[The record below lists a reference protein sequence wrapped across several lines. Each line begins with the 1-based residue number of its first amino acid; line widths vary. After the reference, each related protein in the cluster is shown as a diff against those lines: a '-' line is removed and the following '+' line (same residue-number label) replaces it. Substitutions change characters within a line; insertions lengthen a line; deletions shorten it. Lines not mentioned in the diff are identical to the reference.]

1 MIPHVTNEIK
11 ERITGLAEY
20 SNADVV
26 LVEIGGTV
34 GDIESLP
41 FLEAI
46 RQLKN
51 EVGRNSCLYIHVTL
65 IPYIGAAK
73 ELKTK
78 PTQHSVKELRSIGIQ
93 PDIIVCRSEHEVS
106 LELRRKI
113 ALFCDIE
120 ERAVI
125 PNTDVDT
132 IYEVPLHFA
141 REGLDEIVI
150 DKLKMQC
157 ADRDMEEWE
166 TLVAGIKTPKQ
177 KVKVGIVG
185 KYVSLPDAYL
195 SIAEALRHG
204 GFHHQTDV
212 EIEWIDS
219 EELENGLVDQH
230 LHSLDG
236 ILVPGGFGYR
246 GIEGKIEAIRYAR
259 EQKVPFFGICLGMQ
273 CAVMEFARNV
283 CGLAGANSSEFVET
297 EHPVI
302 DLMPEHV
309 DVEDMGGTMRL
320 GVYPCV
326 LDDQSRSGQAYGE
339 GPVDER
345 HRHRYEFNNSY
356 RSIMEDNGMLL
367 AGVSPDGRLVEI
379 VEIPDH
385 PWFVGSQFHPEFKSR
400 PNNPH
405 PLFRDFVG
413 AAVARQASLARE
425 VS

>member
-1 MIPHVTNEIK
+1 M
-11 ERITGLAEY
+11 
-20 SNADVV
+20 
-26 LVEIGGTV
+26 
-34 GDIESLP
+34 
-41 FLEAI
+41 
-46 RQLKN
+46 
-51 EVGRNSCLYIHVTL
+51 
-65 IPYIGAAK
+65 
-73 ELKTK
+73 
-78 PTQHSVKELRSIGIQ
+78 
-93 PDIIVCRSEHEVS
+93 
-106 LELRRKI
+106 
-113 ALFCDIE
+113 
-120 ERAVI
+120 
-125 PNTDVDT
+125 
-132 IYEVPLHFA
+132 HFA

-166 TLVAGIKTPKQ
+166 TLVAGIKTPRQ

-259 EQKVPFFGICLGMQ
+259 EQKIPFFGICLGMQ

-283 CGLAGANSSEFVET
+283 CGLVGANSSEFVET

-302 DLMPEHV
+302 DLMPEQV

-339 GPVDER
+339 DTVDER